1 MDGPSGIGSTS
12 APGTRSLRQSAG
24 LTGPGTDQVGLDRAG
39 LDGTGLD
46 GTGLDGTGLDGT
58 GLDGTGLDVT
68 GIVVTGDDGPGPVQT
83 VPGQVI
89 DRGAAAG
96 ERRPVAAGRRSRL
109 KLTGRG
115 AVLAM
120 VAVFFLGSLIGVA
133 AQVSWVAGL
142 SYVAGCLLAAT
153 YARRESL
160 LMVVTAPPLIFLV
173 MLVLAELITASRSA
187 ALATAEGTLLTLA
200 AVAPWLLAG
209 TAAYLVVA
217 MMRGLPRCI
226 RDLRIGLSGRTDLEN
241 SPPRFGPT
249 QL

>member
-1 MDGPSGIGSTS
+1 
-12 APGTRSLRQSAG
+12 
-24 LTGPGTDQVGLDRAG
+24 
-39 LDGTGLD
+39 
-46 GTGLDGTGLDGT
+46 
-58 GLDGTGLDVT
+58 
-68 GIVVTGDDGPGPVQT
+68 

-89 DRGAAAG
+89 GRGTVAG
-96 ERRPVAAGRRSRL
+96 ERRRPAAAGPRSRP

-115 AVLAM
+115 AVVAM

-133 AQVSWVAGL
+133 AQVSWLAGL
-142 SYVAGCLLAAT
+142 SYVAGCLLAAS
-153 YARRESL
+153 YARREAL

>member
-1 MDGPSGIGSTS
+1 MP
-12 APGTRSLRQSAG
+12 LRQSGG
-24 LTGPGTDQVGLDRAG
+24 LTGPGLAGPGPGRADLDRPE
-39 LDGTGLD
+39 
-46 GTGLDGTGLDGT
+46 
-58 GLDGTGLDVT
+58 LDVT

-89 DRGAAAG
+89 GRGATAR
-96 ERRPVAAGRRSRL
+96 ERRPVAAGRRSRP

-115 AVLAM
+115 AVLTM

-133 AQVSWVAGL
+133 VQASWLAGL
-142 SYVAGCLLAAT
+142 SYVAGCLLAVS
-153 YARRESL
+153 YARREAL
-160 LMVVTAPPLIFLV
+160 LVVVTAPPLIFLV
-173 MLVLAELITASRSA
+173 MLVLDELITASRSA

-217 MMRGLPRCI
+217 MMRGLPQCV
-226 RDLRIGLSGRTDLEN
+226 RDLRIGLSGRTDLKN
-241 SPPRFGPT
+241 GPPGFGPT